1 MFTKRQNQYN
11 KLIKKELGEIF
22 VKHGKEWFGN
32 VLVTVTIVR
41 ITSDLSQAKVYL
53 SVLPF
58 EKSNEVLQ
66 NTNYR
71 TKQIRGLF
79 GNLVRH
85 QVRHVPDLEF
95 HIDDTADFIERIDKA
110 LGK

>member
-11 KLIKKELGEIF
+11 KLIQKELGDIL
-22 VKHGKEWFGN
+22 VKHAKEWFGN
-32 VLVTVTIVR
+32 ILVTVTIVR
-41 ITSDLSQAKVYL
+41 ISSDLSQAKIYL

-66 NTNYR
+66 IANQR
-71 TKQIRGLF
+71 QKQIRGLF
-79 GNLVRH
+79 GNIVRH
-85 QVRHVPDLEF
+85 QVRHVPELIF
-95 HIDDTADFIERIDKA
+95 YIDDTADFMERIDKA